1 MPKNKTFNPQQ
12 DEISGIERKKIQK
25 TEIIDQKKIF
35 KVTPSGLDYALKCKR
50 CLWLSY
56 KGIKLDAFFP
66 PIFNAF
72 DLIQK
77 KFLITQSVKLMS
89 DALPDGRIMTEL
101 SGFIGSSTLKDK
113 KGRSFIIRGKTDLVI
128 EFKTKPKKYGII
140 DFKTTNLNP
149 SKIENYKLQLES
161 YATIFQNPNSKTP
174 KLSNIEEL
182 GLYLFEPK
190 EITNISKKNC
200 NMKFETLY
208 LKGNRCHDE
217 LINRVTDIIDVFL
230 MQEPPEYNSACSSCK
245 FVTSLKKEKY
255 I

>member
-1 MPKNKTFNPQQ
+1 MNQ
-12 DEISGIERKKIQK
+12 E
-25 TEIIDQKKIF
+25 KIF
-35 KVTPSGLDYALKCKR
+35 KVAPSGLDYALKCKR
-50 CLWLSY
+50 CLWLSH

-89 DALPDGRIMTEL
+89 NALPDGRIMTEL
-101 SGFIGSSTLKDK
+101 NGFIGSSTLKDK
-113 KGRSFIIRGKTDLVI
+113 KGRPFVIRGKTDVVV
-128 EFKTKPKKYGII
+128 EFKTEPKKYGII
-140 DFKTTNLNP
+140 DLKTTNINP

-161 YATIFQNPNSKTP
+161 YATIFQNPNSKTA
-174 KLSNIEEL
+174 KFSDVEEL

-190 EITNISKKNC
+190 EITKISDGTC

-208 LKGNRCHDE
+208 LKGNRCHDD
-217 LINRVTDIIDVFL
+217 LINRVTDIIDIYL
-230 MQEPPEYNSACSSCK
+230 MKKPPEYNLACASCK
-245 FVTSLKKEKY
+245 FVASLKKEKY

>member
-1 MPKNKTFNPQQ
+1 M
-12 DEISGIERKKIQK
+12 
-25 TEIIDQKKIF
+25 DQEKIF
-35 KVTPSGLDYALKCKR
+35 KVAPSGLDYALKCRR
-50 CLWLSY
+50 CLWLSH

-89 DALPDGRIMTEL
+89 KALPDGRIMTEL
-101 SGFIGSSTLKDK
+101 NGFIGSSTLKDK
-113 KGRSFIIRGKTDLVI
+113 KGRPFVIRGKTDVVV
-128 EFKTKPKKYGII
+128 EFKTEPKKYGII
-140 DFKTTNLNP
+140 DLKTTNISP
-149 SKIENYKLQLES
+149 SKIESYRLQLES

-174 KLSNIEEL
+174 KFSNVEEL

-190 EITNISKKNC
+190 EITKISDGTC

-208 LKGNRCHDE
+208 LKGNRCHDD
-217 LINRVTDIIDVFL
+217 LINRVTDIIDIYL
-230 MQEPPEYNSACSSCK
+230 MKSPPDFNLACASCK

>member
-1 MPKNKTFNPQQ
+1 M
-12 DEISGIERKKIQK
+12 
-25 TEIIDQKKIF
+25 DQEKIF
-35 KVTPSGLDYALKCKR
+35 KVAPSGLDYALKCRR
-50 CLWLSY
+50 CLWLSH

-89 DALPDGRIMTEL
+89 QALPDGRIMTEL
-101 SGFIGSSTLKDK
+101 NGFIGSSTLKDK
-113 KGRSFIIRGKTDLVI
+113 KGRPFVIRGKTDVVV
-128 EFKTKPKKYGII
+128 EFKTEPKKYGII
-140 DFKTTNLNP
+140 DLKTTNISP

-174 KLSNIEEL
+174 KFSNVEEL

-190 EITNISKKNC
+190 EITKISDGTC

-208 LKGNRCHDE
+208 LKGNRCHDD
-217 LINRVTDIIDVFL
+217 LINRITDIIDVYT
-230 MQEPPEYNSACSSCK
+230 MEQPPDYNPACASCK
-245 FVTSLKKEKY
+245 FVLSLIERKY

>member
-1 MPKNKTFNPQQ
+1 MNAKET
-12 DEISGIERKKIQK
+12 
-25 TEIIDQKKIF
+25 F
-35 KVTPSGLDYALKCKR
+35 KVTPSSLDYALKCRR
-50 CLWLSY
+50 CLWLSH

-77 KFLITQSVKLMS
+77 KFLITQSIKLMS
-89 DALPDGRIMTEL
+89 DSLPDGRIMTEL
-101 SGFIGSSTLKDK
+101 NGFVGSSILEDK
-113 KGRSFIIRGKTDLVI
+113 KGRSFIIRGKTDVVI
-128 EFKTKPKKYGII
+128 EFNTNPKKYGII
-140 DFKTTNLNP
+140 DLKTTNINP

-174 KLSNIEEL
+174 KLSSIEEL

-190 EITNISKKNC
+190 EISKISGQSC

-208 LKGNRCHDE
+208 LKGNRCHDD
-217 LINRVTDIIDVFL
+217 LLNRVTSIIDIYL
-230 MQEPPEYNSACSSCK
+230 MKDPPENNPKCSTCK
-245 FVTSLKKEKY
+245 YVSSLKKEKY

>member
-1 MPKNKTFNPQQ
+1 M
-12 DEISGIERKKIQK
+12 IQE
-25 TEIIDQKKIF
+25 TIF
-35 KVTPSGLDYALKCKR
+35 KVAPSGLDYALKCKR
-50 CLWLSY
+50 CLWLSH

-89 DALPDGRIMTEL
+89 KALPDGRIMTEL

-113 KGRSFIIRGKTDLVI
+113 KGRSFVISGKTDVVV
-128 EFKTKPKKYGII
+128 EFKTNPKKYGII
-140 DFKTTNLNP
+140 DLKTTNINP

-161 YATIFQNPNSKTP
+161 YATIFKNPNSKTP
-174 KLSNIEEL
+174 KFSDIEEL

-190 EITNISKKNC
+190 EITEISKESC

-208 LKGNRCHDE
+208 LKGNRCHAE
-217 LINRVTDIIDVFL
+217 LIKRVTDIIDIYL
-230 MQEPPEYNSACSSCK
+230 MKKPPEYNPNCASCK
-245 FVTSLKKEKY
+245 FVISLVKEKY

>member
-1 MPKNKTFNPQQ
+1 M
-12 DEISGIERKKIQK
+12 IE
-25 TEIIDQKKIF
+25 EKIF
-35 KVTPSGLDYALKCKR
+35 KVAPSGLDYALKCKR
-50 CLWLSY
+50 CLWLSHQ
-56 KGIKLDAFFP
+56 GIKLDAFFP

-77 KFLITQSVKLMS
+77 KFLITQSVKLIS
-89 DALPDGRIMTEL
+89 KALPDGRIMTEL

-113 KGRSFIIRGKTDLVI
+113 KGRSFVISGKTDVVV
-128 EFKTKPKKYGII
+128 EFKTNPKKYGII
-140 DFKTTNLNP
+140 DLKTTNINP

-174 KLSNIEEL
+174 KFSDIEEL

-190 EITNISKKNC
+190 EITEISKGSC

-208 LKGNRCHDE
+208 LKGSRCHSE
-217 LINRVTDIIDVFL
+217 LIKRVTEIIDIYL
-230 MQEPPEYNSACSSCK
+230 MEKPPEYNLACASCK

>member
-1 MPKNKTFNPQQ
+1 MNQETV
-12 DEISGIERKKIQK
+12 
-25 TEIIDQKKIF
+25 F
-35 KVTPSGLDYALKCKR
+35 KVAPSGLDYALKCKR
-50 CLWLSY
+50 CLWLSHR
-56 KGIKLDAFFP
+56 GIKLDAFFP

-89 DALPDGRIMTEL
+89 KILTNGRIMKEL

-113 KGRSFIIRGKTDLVI
+113 KGRSFIIRGKADIVV

-140 DFKTTNLNP
+140 DLKTTNIIP
-149 SKIENYKLQLES
+149 SKIENYKLQLEA
-161 YATIFQNPNSKTP
+161 YATVFEKPNSKTP
-174 KLSNIEEL
+174 KFSNIEEL

-190 EITNISKKNC
+190 EITNISNKDC
-200 NMKFETLY
+200 NMKFETMY

-217 LINRVTDIIDVFL
+217 LMNRITDIIDILL
-230 MQEPPEYNSACSSCK
+230 MPEPPEYNFACGSCK
-245 FVTSLKKEKY
+245 FITSLKQEKY

>member
-1 MPKNKTFNPQQ
+1 M
-12 DEISGIERKKIQK
+12 IQE
-25 TEIIDQKKIF
+25 TIF
-35 KVTPSGLDYALKCKR
+35 KVAPSGLDYALKCKR
-50 CLWLSY
+50 CLWLSR
-56 KGIKLDAFFP
+56 KGIKLDTFFP

-77 KFLITQSVKLMS
+77 KFLITQSIKLMS
-89 DALPDGRIMTEL
+89 EALPDGRIMTEL

-113 KGRSFIIRGKTDLVI
+113 KGRSFVISGKTDVVI
-128 EFKTKPKKYGII
+128 EFKTNPKKYGII
-140 DFKTTNLNP
+140 DLKTTNINP

-174 KLSNIEEL
+174 KFSNIEEL

-190 EITNISKKNC
+190 EILKISDGAC

-217 LINRVTDIIDVFL
+217 LIKRVTEIIDIYL
-230 MQEPPEYNSACSSCK
+230 MEKPPEYNLACASCK

>member
-1 MPKNKTFNPQQ
+1 M
-12 DEISGIERKKIQK
+12 
-25 TEIIDQKKIF
+25 DQEKIF
-35 KVTPSGLDYALKCKR
+35 KVAPSGLDYALKCRR
-50 CLWLSY
+50 CLWLSH

-89 DALPDGRIMTEL
+89 KALPDGRIMTEL
-101 SGFIGSSTLKDK
+101 NGFIGSSTLKDK
-113 KGRSFIIRGKTDLVI
+113 KGRPFVIRGKTDVVV
-128 EFKTKPKKYGII
+128 EFKTEPKKYGII
-140 DFKTTNLNP
+140 DLKTTNISP
-149 SKIENYKLQLES
+149 SKIENYRLQLES

-174 KLSNIEEL
+174 KFSNVEEL

-190 EITNISKKNC
+190 EITKISDGTC

-208 LKGNRCHDE
+208 LKGNRCHDD
-217 LINRVTDIIDVFL
+217 LINRVTDIIDIYL
-230 MQEPPEYNSACSSCK
+230 MKRPPDFNLACASCK

>member
-1 MPKNKTFNPQQ
+1 MDQ
-12 DEISGIERKKIQK
+12 EKK
-25 TEIIDQKKIF
+25 F

-50 CLWLSY
+50 CLWLSH

-72 DLIQK
+72 DVIQK

-89 DALPDGRIMTEL
+89 KALPDGRIMTEL
-101 SGFIGSSTLKDK
+101 NGFIGSSTLKDK
-113 KGRSFIIRGKTDLVI
+113 KGRDFVINGKTDVVV
-128 EFKTKPKKYGII
+128 EFKTEPKKYGII
-140 DFKTTNLNP
+140 DLKTTNINP

-174 KLSNIEEL
+174 KFSDVEEL

-190 EITNISKKNC
+190 EITKISDGTC

-208 LKGNRCHDE
+208 LKGNRCHDD
-217 LINRVTDIIDVFL
+217 LINRVTDIIDIYL
-230 MQEPPEYNSACSSCK
+230 MKKPPDYNLACASCK
-245 FVTSLKKEKY
+245 FVYSLKKEKY

>member
-1 MPKNKTFNPQQ
+1 MK
-12 DEISGIERKKIQK
+12 DE
-25 TEIIDQKKIF
+25 TIF

-50 CLWLSY
+50 CLWLSH

-89 DALPDGRIMTEL
+89 KALPDGRIMTEL
-101 SGFIGSSTLKDK
+101 SGFIGSSTLKDN
-113 KGRSFIIRGKTDLVI
+113 KGRSFVISGKTDVVV
-128 EFKTKPKKYGII
+128 EFKTNPKKYGII
-140 DFKTTNLNP
+140 DLKTTNINP

-174 KLSNIEEL
+174 KFSDIEEL

-190 EITNISKKNC
+190 EITKISEGSC

-208 LKGNRCHDE
+208 LKGNRCHDD
-217 LINRVTDIIDVFL
+217 LIKRVTDIIDIYL
-230 MQEPPEYNSACSSCK
+230 MEKPPEYNSSCASCK
-245 FVTSLKKEKY
+245 FVISLKKEKY

>member
-1 MPKNKTFNPQQ
+1 MTH
-12 DEISGIERKKIQK
+12 E
-25 TEIIDQKKIF
+25 TIF

-66 PIFNAF
+66 PIFNSL

-89 DALPDGRIMTEL
+89 KTLPEGRIMTEL
-101 SGFIGSSTLKDK
+101 NGFIGSSTLKDN
-113 KGRSFIIRGKTDLVI
+113 KGRSFVINGKTDVVV
-128 EFKTKPKKYGII
+128 EFKTNPKKYGII
-140 DFKTTNLNP
+140 DLKTTKISP
-149 SKIENYKLQLES
+149 SKTENYKLQLES
-161 YATIFQNPNSKTP
+161 YATIFENPNSKTP
-174 KLSNIEEL
+174 KFSNIAEL

-190 EITNISKKNC
+190 EITKIYEDSC

-208 LKGNRCHDE
+208 LKGNRCHKD
-217 LINRVTDIIDVFL
+217 LIKRVTDIIDIYL
-230 MQEPPEYNSACSSCK
+230 MKESPEYNLNCASCK
-245 FVTSLKKEKY
+245 FVISLKKEKY

>member
-1 MPKNKTFNPQQ
+1 MDLVSQSL
-12 DEISGIERKKIQK
+12 EIKMIQ
-25 TEIIDQKKIF
+25 EKIF
-35 KVTPSGLDYALKCKR
+35 KVAPSGLDYALKCKR
-50 CLWLSY
+50 CLWLSH

-66 PIFNAF
+66 PIFNSF

-89 DALPDGRIMTEL
+89 KALHDGRIMTEL
-101 SGFIGSSTLKDK
+101 NGFIGSSTLKDK
-113 KGRSFIIRGKTDLVI
+113 KGRSFMISGKTDLVV
-128 EFKTKPKKYGII
+128 EFKTDPKKYGII
-140 DFKTTNLNP
+140 DLKTTNISP
-149 SKIENYKLQLES
+149 SKIQNYKLQLES

-174 KLSNIEEL
+174 KFSDIDEL

-190 EITNISKKNC
+190 EITKISDGSC

-208 LKGNRCHDE
+208 LKGNRCHDD
-217 LINRVTDIIDVFL
+217 LINRITDIIDIYL
-230 MQEPPEYNSACSSCK
+230 MEKPPDYNMACASCK

>member
-1 MPKNKTFNPQQ
+1 MDN
-12 DEISGIERKKIQK
+12 G
-25 TEIIDQKKIF
+25 KIF
-35 KVTPSGLDYALKCKR
+35 KVAPSGVDYALKCKR
-50 CLWLSY
+50 CLWLAY

-77 KFLITQSVKLMS
+77 KFLLSQSVKIIS
-89 DALPDGRIMTEL
+89 KTLPNGRIMTEL
-101 SGFIGSSTLKDK
+101 NRFIGSSTLKDK
-113 KGRSFIIRGKTDLVI
+113 KGRSFIISGKTDVVI
-128 EFKTKPKKYGII
+128 EFKTQPKKYGII
-140 DFKTTNLNP
+140 DLKTTNINP

-174 KLSNIEEL
+174 KFPNVKEL

-190 EITNISKKNC
+190 EITSISNETC

-208 LKGNRCHDE
+208 LKGSRCHEE
-217 LINRVTDIIDVFL
+217 LINRITNIIDVYV
-230 MQEPPEYNSACSSCK
+230 MKQPPDYNLACASCK
-245 FVTSLKKEKY
+245 FVISLIKEKY

>member
-1 MPKNKTFNPQQ
+1 M
-12 DEISGIERKKIQK
+12 
-25 TEIIDQKKIF
+25 DQENIF
-35 KVTPSGLDYALKCKR
+35 KVAPSRLDYALKCRR
-50 CLWLSY
+50 CLWLSH

-89 DALPDGRIMTEL
+89 KALPDGRIMTEL
-101 SGFIGSSTLKDK
+101 NGFIGSSELKDK
-113 KGRSFIIRGKTDLVI
+113 KGRFFIISGKTDLVV
-128 EFKTKPKKYGII
+128 EFKTDPKKYGII
-140 DFKTTNLNP
+140 DLKTTNISP
-149 SKIENYKLQLES
+149 SKIQNYKLQLES

-174 KLSNIEEL
+174 KFSDIDEL

-190 EITNISKKNC
+190 EITKISDGSC

-208 LKGNRCHDE
+208 LKGNRCRDD
-217 LINRVTDIIDVFL
+217 LINRITDIIDIYL
-230 MQEPPEYNSACSSCK
+230 MEKPPDYNMACASCK

>member
-1 MPKNKTFNPQQ
+1 MNLEKTFKIAP
-12 DEISGIERKKIQK
+12 SGI
-25 TEIIDQKKIF
+25 
-35 KVTPSGLDYALKCKR
+35 DYALKCKR
-50 CLWLSY
+50 CLWLTY

-77 KFLITQSVKLMS
+77 KFLMTQSVKLMS
-89 DALPDGRIMTEL
+89 NALPDGRIMTEL

-113 KGRSFIIRGKTDLVI
+113 KGRSFIINGKTDLVV
-128 EFKTKPKKYGII
+128 EFKTRPTKYGII
-140 DFKTTNLNP
+140 DLKTTNISP
-149 SKIENYKLQLES
+149 SKIENYKLQLEG

-174 KLSNIEEL
+174 KFSNVKEL

-190 EITNISKKNC
+190 EITSISNETC

-208 LKGNRCHDE
+208 LRGNRCHDE
-217 LINRVTDIIDVFL
+217 LINRVTDIIDICL
-230 MQEPPEYNSACSSCK
+230 MKEPPDYSPACTSCK
-245 FVTSLKKEKY
+245 FVTSLIKEKY

>member
-1 MPKNKTFNPQQ
+1 MDMVSQSL
-12 DEISGIERKKIQK
+12 EISMDDVK
-25 TEIIDQKKIF
+25 TF

-50 CLWLSY
+50 CLWLSH

-77 KFLITQSVKLMS
+77 KFLISKTVKLMS
-89 DALPDGRIMTEL
+89 NTLPNGRIMTEL
-101 SGFIGSSTLKDK
+101 NGLIGSSILKDK
-113 KGRSFIIRGKTDLVI
+113 KGRPFIIKGKTDVVI
-128 EFKTKPKKYGII
+128 EFKTEPKKYGII
-140 DFKTTNLNP
+140 DLKTTNINP

-161 YATIFQNPNSKTP
+161 YATIFENPNSKTP
-174 KLSNIEEL
+174 KFSDIEEL

-190 EITNISKKNC
+190 EITEISKGSC

-208 LKGNRCHDE
+208 LKGNRCHGE
-217 LINRVTDIIDVFL
+217 LIKRVTDIIDIYL
-230 MQEPPEYNSACSSCK
+230 MEKPPEYNPACSTCK
-245 FVTSLKKEKY
+245 FVISLKKEKY